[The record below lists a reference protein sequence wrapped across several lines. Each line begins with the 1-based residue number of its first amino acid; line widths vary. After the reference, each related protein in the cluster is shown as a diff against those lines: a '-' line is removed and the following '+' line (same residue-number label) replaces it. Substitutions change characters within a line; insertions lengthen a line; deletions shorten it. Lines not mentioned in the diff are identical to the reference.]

1 MDIRPLTC
9 FFQEY
14 RPEQSIC
21 CSWEEAGYG
30 ITTVNFPQGKWQ
42 AAVKGEGP
50 IAMIARSQTMA
61 TGDT

>member
-1 MDIRPLTC
+1 MGDRS
-9 FFQEY
+9 
-14 RPEQSIC
+14 RR
-21 CSWEEAGYG
+21 EERATAQNMWLPSGAGYG